1 MFSKFDVFRNKTKTT
16 SKNSE
21 NTWKVPVRLK
31 IEYYTDFILISK
43 KIYTLE
49 FIIVM

>member
-1 MFSKFDVFRNKTKTT
+1 MFRNKTKTT

-31 IEYYTDFILISK
+31 IEHYTEFFFIYK
-43 KIYTLE
+43 KIYILE
-49 FIIVM
+49 FVIVM